1 MQKCVFLDRDG
12 VINKERGSYTYTI
25 EQFQILPGV
34 PEGLKLLKDAGF
46 LTIII
51 TNQGGI
57 SKGLFS
63 RHQMRKCHQ
72 YLIDQC
78 PQLIDDIY
86 YCPYHSSISESL
98 SRKPDSL
105 MLEKA
110 IAKYG
115 IDPSLS
121 WMVGDRERDLEA
133 SVKMG
138 IKFIQILDEV
148 SFPQANFATYSLLEA
163 AIYITKRKL

>member
-25 EQFQILPGV
+25 EHFQILPGV
-34 PEGLKLLKDAGF
+34 PEGLKILKDAGF

-57 SKGLFS
+57 SKGLFT
-63 RHQMRKCHQ
+63 RQQMWQCHQ
-72 YLIDQC
+72 YLIDCC
-78 PQLIDDIY
+78 PKLIDDIY

-110 IAKYG
+110 IAKHG

-121 WMVGDRERDLEA
+121 WMMGDRERDLEA
-133 SVKMG
+133 SIKMG

-148 SFPQANFATYSLLEA
+148 SFSQANFATNSLLEA

>member
-12 VINKERGSYTYTI
+12 VINNERGSYTYTI
-25 EQFQILPGV
+25 EDFQILSGV
-34 PEGLKLLKDAGF
+34 PEGLKILKDAGF

-57 SKGLFS
+57 SKGLFT
-63 RHQMRKCHQ
+63 RQQMQQCHQ
-72 YLIDQC
+72 YLVDHC
-78 PQLIDDIY
+78 PHLIDDIY

-138 IKFIQILDEV
+138 IKFIQILDEAP
-148 SFPQANFATYSLLEA
+148 FPPADLATNSLLEA
-163 AIYITKRKL
+163 AIYITERKL